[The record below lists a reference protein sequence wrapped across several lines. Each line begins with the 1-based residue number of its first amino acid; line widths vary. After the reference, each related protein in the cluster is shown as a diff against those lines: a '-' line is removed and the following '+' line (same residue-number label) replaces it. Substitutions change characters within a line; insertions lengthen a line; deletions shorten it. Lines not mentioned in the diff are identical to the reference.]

1 MVLYRKYRPQQLA
14 DLDSES
20 LRTSLNTI
28 LSSSYSPHA
37 FLFSGPKGTGKTSA
51 ARIVAKILNCEK
63 RKNSGSDLEGAKGL
77 TLNSNIE
84 PCNVCESCLSI
95 TAGRHLDI
103 IEIDAASNRGIDEI
117 RELREKIKLAPVSA
131 KFKVYIIDEV
141 HMLTTEAFNALLK
154 TLEEPPPHAVFI
166 LATTEPD
173 KLLPTIISRCIRINF
188 QKATVE
194 EVKHSLKRV
203 LGGEKLEVGE
213 DVLSVIA
220 QSSDGSFRDGTKL
233 LEQALAEG
241 KLTLE
246 GITVLIGRDM
256 TMVTAF
262 MKLLSAKETKTIL
275 SEIENYVQKG
285 VNIRFFVEDSV
296 KLFHDLLL
304 AGYNINEANVPEE
317 LKGLFQKDELI
328 GLIKLFSR
336 VYTELRNTSL
346 PHLPLEVAAV
356 EWCEGK

>member
-20 LRTSLNTI
+20 LRTRLNTI

-51 ARIVAKILNCEK
+51 ARIIAKILNCTG
-63 RKNSGSDLEGAKGL
+63 RKIDGG
-77 TLNSNIE
+77 TVE
-84 PCNVCESCLSI
+84 PCNLCESCLSI
-95 TAGRHLDI
+95 TGGRHLDI

-117 RELREKIKLAPVSA
+117 RDLREKIKLAPSSA

-154 TLEEPPPHAVFI
+154 TLEEPPLHAVFI

-173 KLLPTIISRCIRINF
+173 KLLPTIVSRCIRINF
-188 QKATVE
+188 QKATFDE
-194 EVKHSLKRV
+194 LKHSLKRV
-203 LGGEKLEVGE
+203 LEGEKLEVGA

-233 LEQALAEG
+233 LEQAIAEG
-241 KLTLE
+241 NLTLE
-246 GITVLIGRDM
+246 GITKLVGRDIGL
-256 TMVTAF
+256 VIIF
-262 MKLLSAKETKTIL
+262 MKHLSAKETKIIL
-275 SEIENYVQKG
+275 SEIESNILKG
-285 VNIRFFVEDSV
+285 VNFRFFVEDV
-296 KLFHDLLL
+296 LKVLHDLLL
-304 AGYNINEANVPEE
+304 ADFRIDEEKVPKE
-317 LKGLFQKDELI
+317 LEGVFQKNELI

-336 VYTELRNTSL
+336 VYTELRNAAL
-346 PHLPLEVAAV
+346 PHIPLEVAVV
-356 EWCEGK
+356 EWCEKK